1 MLILIDMLFDAH
13 LHFSDEFKET
23 PKTET
28 IEIIKTAKENKV
40 EYFISNSVNLKTNDE
55 TIELVKTNK
64 AVLGGIGIFPT
75 EFKTDKDL
83 KQIDYI
89 REKIKELKK
98 QNILNRFVIGEIG
111 LDFKDDKCNKE
122 VQEKAFKEQIE
133 IAIENNLFL
142 EIHSRFAVKQTV
154 EILENSNY
162 SNVIMHW
169 FTDSKKYVDRVA
181 KLGFLITVGPKYLFD
196 DRIRENIKDVDPK
209 QILFETDYPA
219 PVSGKAHEPSEIVLI
234 FKKYCKD
241 FEIDE
246 KEMLKYQKM
255 NFQRIFNEV
264 LKE

>member
-1 MLILIDMLFDAH
+1 MLFDCH

-28 IEIIKTAKENKV
+28 IEIIKRAKENKV
-40 EYFISNSVNLKTNDE
+40 EYFVSNSVNLKTNDE

-64 AVLGGIGIFPT
+64 AVLGGIGVFPT

-83 KQIDYI
+83 KQLDYI
-89 REKIKELKK
+89 RAKIKELK
-98 QNILNRFVIGEIG
+98 NSGLLNRFVIGEVG
-111 LDFKDDKCNKE
+111 LDFKDEKCNKE
-122 VQEKAFKEQIE
+122 IQEKAFREQIE
-133 IAIENNLFL
+133 IAKENNLFL

-154 EILENSNY
+154 EILEQMQY
-162 SNVIMHW
+162 PNVIMHW
-169 FTDSKKYVDRVA
+169 FTDSKKYLDRVA

-196 DRIRENIKDVDPK
+196 NRIRENIKDVNPK

-219 PVSGKAHEPSEIVLI
+219 PVSGKAHEPSEILQI
-234 FKKYCKD
+234 FKKYCMD

-255 NFQRIFNEV
+255 NFQRIFKG
-264 LKE
+264 LLRS